1 MCRRQSKKILNAL
14 ECISMIM
21 PPFPFFNPKHPREP
35 KGGKECTNMYNRRYI
50 RHMYIEIVVY
60 VPWPM
65 ARSPNSGQEKCWW
78 MWW

>member
-1 MCRRQSKKILNAL
+1 MQATKQKILNAL

-50 RHMYIEIVVY
+50 
-60 VPWPM
+60 
-65 ARSPNSGQEKCWW
+65 
-78 MWW
+78 